1 MTMEDASSLFNVA
14 KAEREIMADPTLS
27 LWGKTKALG
36 TLQAAA
42 AKPEASYEV
51 GLSAGE
57 VAKAAVGAGLGWGAG
72 AIMGKM
78 LGASPETL
86 QTFKNYGMGLG
97 TLLNLGVTMK
107 KKSSSE
113 DLDRR
118 NAFRYGFVKAALDM
132 GLIKEG
138 IHTVL
143 PFTPEMVTG
152 PINALL
158 GGSAAAASTTGS
170 MLGQVVGTDGTDLDM
185 QKMQL
190 EQRGLEEQEQKI
202 RSMRRSQAIQKV
214 LDARRM
220 SGR

>member
-14 KAEREIMADPTLS
+14 KAEREIMSDPTLS

-36 TLQAAA
+36 ALQAAA
-42 AKPEASYEV
+42 AKPEATYEASVSV
-51 GLSAGE
+51 GD
-57 VAKAAVGAGLGWGAG
+57 VAKAAVGAGLGYGAG
-72 AIMGKM
+72 TIMGKM
-78 LGASPETL
+78 LGASPGTL

-107 KKSSSE
+107 KTSNE
-113 DLDRR
+113 IDRR
-118 NAFRYGFVKAALDM
+118 NAFRLGFVKAALDL
-132 GLIKEG
+132 GLVKEA
-138 IHTVL
+138 IHGVV
-143 PFTPEMVTG
+143 PITPEMVTG

-170 MLGQVVGTDGTDLDM
+170 LLGQVVGTDGTDLEM

-202 RSMRRSQAIQKV
+202 RALRNSQAIKKV

-220 SGR
+220 AGR